1 MVRLATALFQWFPY
15 VKECAYASPT
25 RGYVCESRERARQL
39 SAFHVPYVLCWP
51 PHCLRPTSSRDCIA
65 LALGLAFNTAQW
77 LGRPTSIQCATIVPP
92 LVEVLI
98 ALGRG
103 DGRMGGRQDGERAG
117 EISVAGVS
125 AMPVAL
131 TTMAADCHR
140 DVHSPVNA
148 TGPHIPSIL
157 NRKVCVGSS
166 QPHLV
171 WANATQG
178 QRGAGV
184 HLGSLLPAPALD
196 ILHARSPNYKI
207 QGYCS
212 RFARHRSLSCSG
224 SHWAR
229 KCLAQQAPIR
239 TSFCWCDTHEIV
251 QHHNAR

>member
-1 MVRLATALFQWFPY
+1 MGLTFRQSSTVR
-15 VKECAYASPT
+15 
-25 RGYVCESRERARQL
+25 
-39 SAFHVPYVLCWP
+39 
-51 PHCLRPTSSRDCIA
+51 
-65 LALGLAFNTAQW
+65 
-77 LGRPTSIQCATIVPP
+77 
-92 LVEVLI
+92 
-98 ALGRG
+98 
-103 DGRMGGRQDGERAG
+103 
-117 EISVAGVS
+117 
-125 AMPVAL
+125 
-131 TTMAADCHR
+131 
-140 DVHSPVNA
+140 
-148 TGPHIPSIL
+148 
-157 NRKVCVGSS
+157 CVGSS

-171 WANATQG
+171 WVNVTQG

-251 QHHNAR
+251 QHQTLANTHHLPAALSHPRSWGRVGCQVGQTRCPWGAGDLAPSALADRWKWPNNTPFPRHGCVSSPDKEANGGLTSASPVLSRSPICGTVMNKAQEHEP